1 MKVIEQYECFSFAY
15 KILNSNHALIGG
27 CSGSGKSVA
36 LNTILYAALTQPT
49 TTLFYLIDIKRVE
62 LGMYRNLPQTLEYAD
77 TIEDAVRTLQD
88 AVKLIESRYKTMQA
102 KGLRKSDECPVYVL
116 IDEYADLSMSNPAV
130 NQLCQRISQI
140 GRASNVHLIVCT
152 QRPTAEVV
160 KKTVA
165 VNLETR
171 LALRCMTA
179 QDSRNILGVSGAEK
193 LPKNGHGILQ
203 CEGYN
208 EQITIPMVSDEDIMA
223 VVNYYTQAVAQR

>member
-1 MKVIEQYECFSFAY
+1 MNVIEKYEVFDFAY

-27 CSGSGKSVA
+27 CSGSGKSVV
-36 LNTILYAALTQPT
+36 LNTIIYAALTQPT
-49 TTLFYLIDIKRVE
+49 TTLFYMIDVKRVE
-62 LGMYRNLPQTLEYAD
+62 LSMYRNLPQTLEYAD
-77 TIEDAVRTLQD
+77 TVQDAVRVLNN
-88 AVKLIESRYKTMQA
+88 AVKLIETRYERMQK

-116 IDEYADLSMSNPAV
+116 IDEYADLSMSDPSV
-130 NQLCQRISQI
+130 NKLCQRISQI
-140 GRASNVHLIVCT
+140 GRASNVHLIICT

-193 LPKNGHGILQ
+193 LPKYGYGILQ
-203 CEGYN
+203 HDGYN
-208 EQITIPMVSDEDIMA
+208 NQVQIPMMPDEDIMQLI
-223 VVNYYTQAVAQR
+223 NYYTQQAKRK